1 MAKYKLL
8 IMKKTRNLLMAFF
21 CLYLLTAGVLYVFG
35 EFVQADL
42 AFFSN
47 IGPGTRMYLPTV
59 MILMTLCA
67 IPFALWMFRKRRIH
81 DDLVNNKVLALMKWG
96 TLRLMILGNL
106 LVINTFFY
114 YAFGFEAS
122 YGYLAIVVLLSMA
135 FVFPSM
141 NRCMAET
148 TETTEEKQPSDADN
162 TDDAEDSQMSEPAEA
177 GGTDA

>member
-1 MAKYKLL
+1 
-8 IMKKTRNLLMAFF
+8 MAFF

-47 IGPGTRMYLPTV
+47 VSPGARMYLPTV
-59 MILMTLCA
+59 MILLTLCA

-81 DDLVNNKVLALMKWG
+81 EDLLKNKEMALMKWG

-122 YGYLAIVVLLSMA
+122 YGYLAIVVLLSM
-135 FVFPSM
+135 VFIFPTM
-141 NRCMAET
+141 NRCIAET
-148 TETTEEKQPSDADN
+148 SEVTEERRPADADN
-162 TDDAEDSQMSEPAEA
+162 TADSEDSDVASTGEVRETEA
-177 GGTDA
+177 